1 MSSIRMPTH
10 QVNLDSLIRRE
21 PFDSSSDASVLGHD
35 PLFKL
40 EELHRTKMYFRL
52 LRKPDF
58 QRETANWPPA
68 MIVDFVRT
76 FLDNGLIPSIII
88 WHSRATNNVFVIDG
102 AHRVSALIA
111 WVNDDYGD
119 GEISR
124 KAWGQAVPP
133 EQKRLHTATKR
144 IMDESIGSYLQL
156 YEFGL
161 NPEQTSD
168 PVKRRRGKAIATMQL
183 SIQKVE
189 GDATVAE
196 ESFYKIN
203 SSSVEIDSTELDMIR
218 ARRKPNAIAVRALI
232 SAGKGY
238 KYWDGFTNSETIE
251 ATAEKGYDLLFG
263 QTFDIGPESPD
274 LPRAGQPYSSEAF
287 KMVLDLV
294 NMFNGVTPAMWTHK
308 TLTKK
313 MAASVTRLPDD
324 TDGTTTLAFLDTIIN
339 KAQIAVGGPDY
350 SGSLGLDQGVYAYG
364 ATGKI
369 HPAAYLASLRFAVE
383 LRESNRLTDFSVIRS
398 YFEDFLVRHKQ
409 FINALGSSK
418 GSRTRPLEP
427 ILQMYRLLLTTML
440 DGERSD
446 EKIVLTLR
454 ADPML
459 EDLDSPKTEDD
470 SEPVRK
476 RFSKFAVRA
485 KLVTETLEGRRPCTV
500 CGARL
505 PPYCRSKDHAKKQED
520 GGMGNVENLDFT
532 HPYCNSA
539 RDAIE
544 ARRTI
549 LQSKWDSQSAVVMIP
564 SDETVV

>member
-1 MSSIRMPTH
+1 MILLYSQSRSIMPTH
-10 QVNLDSLIRRE
+10 QVNLDALIRRE

-40 EELHRTKMYFRL
+40 EELHHSKMYFRL

-88 WHSRATNNVFVIDG
+88 WHSKATNNVFVIDG

-111 WVNDDYGD
+111 WVNDDYGA
-119 GEISR
+119 GEISN
-124 KAWGQAVPP
+124 KAWGHDVPL
-133 EQKRLHTATKR
+133 EQKRLHAETKR
-144 IMDESIGSYLQL
+144 MVDEAIGSYAQL
-156 YEFGL
+156 YDFGL
-161 NPEQTSD
+161 NPEMTTDS
-168 PVKRRRGKAIATMQL
+168 VKRRRGKAIATMQL

-189 GDATVAE
+189 GDAAVAE

-203 SSSVEIDSTELDMIR
+203 SSSVAIDDTELDMIR

-238 KYWDGFTNSETIE
+238 RYWENFANAEKIE
-251 ATAEKGYDLLFG
+251 AKAAQGYHLLFG
-263 QTFDIGPESPD
+263 ETFDIGPQSPD

-287 KMVLDLV
+287 KMVIDLV

-313 MAASVTRLPDD
+313 VAATVTPLLDD
-324 TDGTTTLAFLDTIIN
+324 MDGTKTLSFLEAIID
-339 KAQIAVGGPDY
+339 KSQIAVGGADY

-364 ATGKI
+364 STGKM

-383 LRESNRLTDFSVIRS
+383 LREANRLVDFSVVRRD
-398 YFEDFLVRHKQ
+398 FEEFLVRHKL
-409 FINALGSSK
+409 FINALGHSK
-418 GSRTRPLEP
+418 GSRTRSLEP
-427 ILQMYRLLLTTML
+427 ILQMYRLLLKMML

-446 EKIVLTLR
+446 EKIVAALQ
-454 ADPML
+454 ANPML
-459 EDLDSPKTEDD
+459 IDLDSPTKEDV
-470 SEPVRK
+470 EPVRK
-476 RFSKFAVRA
+476 KFSKSAVRA
-485 KLVTETLEGRRPCTV
+485 KLVAETLEGRRPCPV

-505 PPYCRSKDHAKKQED
+505 PPYCRSKDHTKKQED

-539 RDAIE
+539 RDAII
-544 ARRTI
+544 ARRT
-549 LQSKWDSQSAVVMIP
+549 MIEG
-564 SDETVV
+564 SRS